1 MKFTLLP
8 TLATT
13 TLLFLPTAYTSTLET
28 LRYKNVRLP
37 SLPPKLLYPPTL
49 TSPHYNGIQWDLRLF
64 SPGCDPNTTSF
75 ELSLFHRQGVSGTAD
90 GCETLDSS
98 VIVSAVDTFS
108 WKSPGATTYDLCLY
122 DVCGSSG
129 NGTGRVEVI
138 RDGWEVC
145 VKYWGWMGWG
155 VVEHGGDC

>member
-8 TLATT
+8 TLT
-13 TLLFLPTAYTSTLET
+13 TLLPILPGAYTSTLDT
-28 LRYKNVRLP
+28 LRYKNVRPPSPKPIYIPLP
-37 SLPPKLLYPPTL
+37 TN
-49 TSPHYNGIQWDLRLF
+49 TSYDDIQWDLRLF

-90 GCETLDSS
+90 GCQTLDSS
-98 VIVSAVDTFS
+98 VNVSAVDTFS

-129 NGTGRVEVI
+129 NGSGRVEVI

-145 VKYWGWMGWG
+145 VKYWGWLGWG
-155 VVEHGGDC
+155 VVDHGGDC

>member
-8 TLATT
+8 TLTTT
-13 TLLFLPTAYTSTLET
+13 TLLFLPTAYTSSLET
-28 LRYKNVRLP
+28 LRYKN
-37 SLPPKLLYPPTL
+37 
-49 TSPHYNGIQWDLRLF
+49 WDLRLF

-98 VIVSAVDTFS
+98 VNVSAVDTFS

-129 NGTGRVEVI
+129 NGSGRVEVI

-145 VKYWGWMGWG
+145 VKYWGWLGWG